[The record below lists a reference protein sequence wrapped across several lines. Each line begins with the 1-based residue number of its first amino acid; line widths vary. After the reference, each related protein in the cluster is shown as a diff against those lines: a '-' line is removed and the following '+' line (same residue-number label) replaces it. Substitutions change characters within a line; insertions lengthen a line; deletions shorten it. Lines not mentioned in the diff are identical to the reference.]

1 MFITFK
7 QLMATQEMSKAK
19 IVAGESGLYRLIS
32 WYSIVEVLNLG
43 DEMRLE
49 DNLVFI
55 AGIGVKDCEEDLK
68 LAVET
73 LANLGA
79 AGVVFEIGPFIP
91 HIPENVIKIADKRQ
105 LPVIT
110 LPFEVKIGHV
120 SYAISSLIFNKMDY
134 LKKARSILN
143 DLMSNTM
150 ITDEINEKA
159 VYYGFN
165 PKNQYYAIIV
175 DEDDNKIQDNEPL
188 LDKIFLSFEEVF
200 YQLGYENIIWTDV
213 NNKLVFIVPWER
225 GDNLKK
231 EVYHYAEAV
240 RKNQRSKKYKWNL
253 SIGVGTVFAGIENV
267 NQSVEQ
273 AKKALSMIRK
283 CKKRNEVRVYE
294 DIGIYRL
301 FFEYDDKSEMV
312 SIFTNTLGKLINY
325 DSDNEMDLK
334 GTLEVFLDTNCN
346 IGLSSEILGI
356 HRNTLKYRIKRI
368 EEILNVDFENPN
380 QCFNLRLAYKIKKY
394 IGI

>member
-7 QLMATQEMSKAK
+7 QLMTTQEMSKAK
-19 IVAGESGLYRLIS
+19 IVAGKSGLYRLIS
-32 WYSIVEVLNLG
+32 WYSIIEVLNLG
-43 DEMRLE
+43 EELKLE

-68 LAVET
+68 SAVET
-73 LANLGA
+73 LANQGA
-79 AGVVFEIGPFIP
+79 AGVVFEIGPYIT
-91 HIPENVIKIADKRQ
+91 HIPESVIKIADKRQ

-120 SYAISSLIFNKMDY
+120 SYAISRLIFNRIDY
-134 LKKARSILN
+134 HKKARSVLN
-143 DLMSNTM
+143 DLISNTM
-150 ITDEINEKA
+150 ISDEVNEKA
-159 VYYGFN
+159 VYYGMN
-165 PKNQYYAIIV
+165 PKNQYYAIVV
-175 DEDDNKIQDNEPL
+175 DEDDDKIRENEPL
-188 LDKIFLSFEEVF
+188 IDKIFLSFEEEF
-200 YQLGYENIIWTDV
+200 YQLGYENIIWTDFD
-213 NNKLVFIVPWER
+213 NKLVFIVPWEK

-231 EVYHYAEAV
+231 EVYRYAEAV
-240 RKNQRSKKYKWNL
+240 RKNQRSKKYRWNL
-253 SIGVGTVFAGIENV
+253 SIGVGTVFSGVENV
-267 NQSVEQ
+267 YESVEQ
-273 AKKALSMIRK
+273 ARKALSMIRK

-312 SIFTNTLGKLINY
+312 GIFKNTLGKLIDY

-334 GTLEVFLDTNCN
+334 GTLEVYLDTNCN

>member
-1 MFITFK
+1 MFITYK
-7 QLMATQEMSKAK
+7 QLMTTQDMSKAK

-32 WYSIVEVLNLG
+32 WYSIIEVLNLG

-55 AGIGVKDCEEDLK
+55 AGIGVRDCEEDLK
-68 LAVET
+68 SAVET

-91 HIPENVIKIADKRQ
+91 YIPESVITIANKRQ

-120 SYAISSLIFNKMDY
+120 SYAISSLIFNRIDN
-134 LKKARSILN
+134 LKKVRAILN
-143 DLMSNTM
+143 DLMYKTTIN
-150 ITDEINEKA
+150 DEMNEKA
-159 VYYGFN
+159 IYYGFN
-165 PKNQYYAIIV
+165 PKNQYYAIVV
-175 DEDDNKIQDNEPL
+175 DEDDNRIQGNEPL
-188 LDKIFLSFEEVF
+188 LDKIFLTFEEVF
-200 YQLGYENIIWTDV
+200 YQLGYENILWTDV
-213 NNKLVFIVPWER
+213 ENKLVFIVPWER

-231 EVYHYAEAV
+231 EVYQYTEVV
-240 RKNQRSKKYKWNL
+240 RKNHRSKRYNWNL
-253 SIGVGTVFAGIENV
+253 SIGVGTVFTGIENV

-273 AKKALSMIRK
+273 ATKALSMIRK
-283 CKKRNEVRVYE
+283 CKKRNEIRVYE

-312 SIFTNTLGKLINY
+312 SIYTNTLGKLIDY

-334 GTLEVFLDTNCN
+334 GTLEVYLDTNCN

-368 EEILNVDFENPN
+368 EEILNIDFENPN